1 MRISDFSIK
10 TRLAVGFW
18 SILAV
23 VALSVVVTL
32 FALQGIGKKSQR
44 IKEESFPCTVVADE
58 LAFDTVQVQQFLT
71 DVSATHDPDGYK
83 DAELAAKGFQDG
95 LARFEE
101 KARRE
106 DDAKSLQAIKEMRDD
121 FNAYY
126 LLGQRMANVYV
137 TQGVAQGN
145 LVMKE
150 FDKSSEKLTE
160 KVKKF
165 RLQQIQQG
173 NDIASSMAATVG
185 ALQES
190 FAGLG
195 LLVVALGLFV
205 SYLISRSITTPL
217 ASAVQVIGE
226 IAKGDLTVR
235 MPTDSGG
242 EIGVLADRVNG
253 MVHDMHEVLASVVA
267 ASLTLAS
274 ASDELKSSSVQVA
287 ANMDEVASQSSAVA
301 QASGEMAQTSSDI
314 ARTCSMAAGSSAEVN
329 GSVQQSS
336 ATIQG
341 TVRGMQRVSDR
352 VTRSAQSVTKL
363 GTQSEQI
370 GEIIGTIEDIADQ
383 TNLLALNAAIEA
395 ARAGEQGRGFAVVA
409 DEVRALATR
418 TTNATRDIGEMISAI
433 QKEIREA
440 VSGMELGVKE
450 AAKGT
455 EEAAKSGSALETI
468 LSQVGAVSGQI
479 GQIATAAEEQSATT
493 TEVSTTLQRMN
504 RAVEEAS
511 AGVRISSSAATQLA
525 VVAEELQRKVQQFKL
540 VA

>member
-1 MRISDFSIK
+1 
-10 TRLAVGFW
+10 
-18 SILAV
+18 
-23 VALSVVVTL
+23 
-32 FALQGIGKKSQR
+32 
-44 IKEESFPCTVVADE
+44 
-58 LAFDTVQVQQFLT
+58 
-71 DVSATHDPDGYK
+71 
-83 DAELAAKGFQDG
+83 
-95 LARFEE
+95 
-101 KARRE
+101 
-106 DDAKSLQAIKEMRDD
+106 
-121 FNAYY
+121 
-126 LLGQRMANVYV
+126 
-137 TQGVAQGN
+137 
-145 LVMKE
+145 
-150 FDKSSEKLTE
+150 
-160 KVKKF
+160 
-165 RLQQIQQG
+165 
-173 NDIASSMAATVG
+173 
-185 ALQES
+185 
-190 FAGLG
+190 
-195 LLVVALGLFV
+195 
-205 SYLISRSITTPL
+205 
-217 ASAVQVIGE
+217 
-226 IAKGDLTVR
+226 
-235 MPTDSGG
+235 
-242 EIGVLADRVNG
+242 
-253 MVHDMHEVLASVVA
+253 
-267 ASLTLAS
+267 
-274 ASDELKSSSVQVA
+274 
-287 ANMDEVASQSSAVA
+287 
-301 QASGEMAQTSSDI
+301 
-314 ARTCSMAAGSSAEVN
+314 
-329 GSVQQSS
+329 
-336 ATIQG
+336 
-341 TVRGMQRVSDR
+341 

-540 VA
+540 VAGETKRPAPPMGPAASVSLPRSTDQRGDLTAPSAAPVSR

>member
-1 MRISDFSIK
+1 MSISGLGIK
-10 TRLAVGFW
+10 GRLAVGFW
-18 SILAV
+18 TILAV

-32 FALQGIGKKSQR
+32 FALQGIGTKSQL
-44 IKEESFPCTVVADE
+44 IKEESFPFTVAADE

-83 DAELAAKGFQDG
+83 DAERAAKGFQDG

-106 DDAKSLQAIKEMRDD
+106 DDAKSLQAIKEMREE

-126 LLGQRMANVYV
+126 LLGQMMANAYV
-137 TQGVAQGN
+137 TQGMAAGN
-145 LVMKE
+145 VIMKD
-150 FDKSSEKLTE
+150 FDKSSEEITE

-173 NDIASSMAATVG
+173 NDSAASMAGTVG
-185 ALQES
+185 RLQKS
-190 FAGLG
+190 FAGVG
-195 LLVVALGLFV
+195 LLVVALGLII
-205 SYLISRSITTPL
+205 SYVISRSITEPL
-217 ASAVQVIGE
+217 ALAVEVIEE

-235 MPTDSGG
+235 MPADSGG

-253 MVHDMHEVLASVVA
+253 MVRDMNEVLASVVA
-267 ASLTLAS
+267 ASQTLAS
-274 ASDELKSSSVQVA
+274 ASDELKSSSGQVA
-287 ANMDEVASQSSAVA
+287 ANMEEVASQSFAVA
-301 QASGEMAQTSSDI
+301 QASGEMAETSSDI
-314 ARTCSMAAGSSAEVN
+314 ARNCSMAAGSSAEVN
-329 GSVQQSS
+329 GSVQRSS

-341 TVRGMQRVSDR
+341 TVRGMQQVSAR
-352 VTRSAQSVTKL
+352 VTQSAQSVTKL

-440 VSGMELGVKE
+440 VSGMELGVEE

-468 LSQVGAVSGQI
+468 LSQIGAVSGQI
-479 GQIATAAEEQSATT
+479 GQIDTAAEEQSATT
-493 TEVSTTLQRMN
+493 TEVSMTLQRMN
-504 RAVEEAS
+504 RSVEEAT
-511 AGVRISSSAATQLA
+511 AGVQISSTAAGQLA

-540 VA
+540 VS